1 LKTCSEDEVRQEGVA
16 TNVCI
21 SMYFRTEIKLTRRG
35 EKEVKLFYTTSNR
48 ISVVIRE
55 GDLLKLGQDGP
66 VLEEAV

>member
-1 LKTCSEDEVRQEGVA
+1 
-16 TNVCI
+16 
-21 SMYFRTEIKLTRRG
+21 MYFRTEIKLTRRG